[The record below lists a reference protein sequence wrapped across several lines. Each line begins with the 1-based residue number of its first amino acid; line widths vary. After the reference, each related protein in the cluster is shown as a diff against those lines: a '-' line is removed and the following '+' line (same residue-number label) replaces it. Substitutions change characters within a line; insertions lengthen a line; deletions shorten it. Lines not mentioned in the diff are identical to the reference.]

1 MPRPELILEYQ
12 DIDLRKQQT
21 EQALRNTDARLRYG
35 QLNKQLKI
43 HQATIKKL
51 SDDLEA
57 AAASVQKMN
66 RQYQQVLKRLELETS
81 EFDTL
86 RDDTETTAEEVTEF
100 RHDIEKLNRESIALE
115 KELSVALSTLEKQIS
130 EYQKT
135 RQAAVRDKKEYD
147 NVKEIC
153 IKERDDTQ
161 KQINFFDAQMA
172 NIEKNIDQRQMTR
185 YKRAR
190 QHHGMPLVPVKGG
203 KCSGC
208 NMALPTLAL
217 SRLSSPNA
225 IAECENCGRL
235 LYLE

>member
-1 MPRPELILEYQ
+1 MSRPDLILDYQ
-12 DIDLRKQQT
+12 DIDLRKQQA
-21 EQALRNTDARLRYG
+21 EQALRTTDARVRYT

-51 SDDLEA
+51 TDDLEA
-57 AAASVQKMN
+57 ASASVQKMN
-66 RQYQQVLKRLELETS
+66 RQYQQILKRLELETS

-86 RDDTETTAEEVTEF
+86 REDEETTAEEVTEF

-115 KELSVALSTLEKQIS
+115 KELTAALSSLEKQIS

-135 RQAAVRDKKEYD
+135 RQAAVKDKKEYD
-147 NVKEIC
+147 QVKEIC
-153 IKERDDTQ
+153 IKERDETQ
-161 KQINFFDAQMA
+161 KQLNFFDAQMTEL
-172 NIEKNIDQRQMTR
+172 EKKIDPRLMTR

-190 QHHGMPLVPVKGG
+190 QHHGMPLMPVKGG

-217 SRLSSPNA
+217 SRLSGANQ

-235 LYLE
+235 LYLD

>member
-1 MPRPELILEYQ
+1 MPRPELILDYQ
-12 DIDLRKQQT
+12 NIDLRKQQA
-21 EQALRNTDARLRYG
+21 EQTLRSTDARVRYN

-51 SDDLEA
+51 TDDLEA
-57 AAASVQKMN
+57 ASASVQKMN

-86 RDDTETTAEEVTEF
+86 REDEETTAEEVTEF
-100 RHDIEKLNRESIALE
+100 RHDIEKLNRESVALE
-115 KELSVALSTLEKQIS
+115 KELSQALSNLEKQIS

-147 NVKEIC
+147 QVKEIC
-153 IKERDDTQ
+153 IKEREETQ
-161 KQINFFDAQMA
+161 KQLNFFDAQMTEL
-172 NIEKNIDQRQMTR
+172 EKKIDPRQMTR

-190 QHHGMPLVPVKGG
+190 QHHGTPLVPVKGG

-217 SRLSSPNA
+217 SRLSGQNQ